1 MSSDSTTDSKENNV
15 IPTEFNKIIKDF
27 SNDLRTTFPE
37 YAHFIDKWW
46 QNTKYHNPV
55 QYLYEFCLKKMPPR
69 FFDILYKNADMFSE
83 NSDLDTEFLP
93 NIHFRNLWQC
103 EISDN
108 TRETIWRYLQLIL
121 FAIVGTMDNS
131 DAFGE
136 TIKMFKSVEE
146 NDLKN
151 TLEETM
157 GKMYEFFEN
166 NKSAS
171 AGEDGE
177 NGNNGNNGDNGDN
190 GDKDDAGENGE
201 GINMKNFPSAENLHE
216 HINGMLGGK
225 LGELAME
232 IAQETASDLNLG
244 ADGDLNSESNVKDVF
259 QKLMKN
265 PTKLMS
271 LVKNVGSKLDEKIKS
286 GSIKES
292 ELMTEA
298 SDIINRM
305 KDMPGM
311 GDIQS
316 MLKKMGMSKGMG
328 GGKFDFNAMESKL
341 NQNMKQA
348 QMREKMKEKAEIKKT
363 QTQQAQA
370 QAQAHMQERAQN
382 FNPITDEQLINMF
395 SNQTPSSSS
404 SSSSNPNNTANGEKK
419 KKKKKKN

>member
-1 MSSDSTTDSKENNV
+1 
-15 IPTEFNKIIKDF
+15 
-27 SNDLRTTFPE
+27 
-37 YAHFIDKWW
+37 
-46 QNTKYHNPV
+46 
-55 QYLYEFCLKKMPPR
+55 
-69 FFDILYKNADMFSE
+69 
-83 NSDLDTEFLP
+83 
-93 NIHFRNLWQC
+93 
-103 EISDN
+103 
-108 TRETIWRYLQLIL
+108 LIL

-146 NDLKN
+146 NDLKS

-166 NKSAS
+166 NKNAS
-171 AGEDGE
+171 TGEGQ
-177 NGNNGNNGDNGDN
+177 
-190 GDKDDAGENGE
+190 DKDGDENREDKDQNGE
-201 GINMKNFPSAENLHE
+201 GINMNNFPSAENLHE

-244 ADGDLNSESNVKDVF
+244 ADGDLNADSDVKDVF

-265 PTKLMS
+265 PAKLMS

-292 ELMTEA
+292 ELMSEA

-316 MLKKMGMSKGMG
+316 MLKKMGMNKGMG

-341 NQNMKQA
+341 NQTMKQA
-348 QMREKMKEKAEIKKT
+348 QMKEKMREKAEIKKT
-363 QTQQAQA
+363 QAQQAQA

-395 SNQTPSSSS
+395 SNQTSSSS
-404 SSSSNPNNTANGEKK
+404 LSNPSNTASGEKK

>member
-1 MSSDSTTDSKENNV
+1 MSSDSQDLPQQTDKSI

-27 SNDLRTTFPE
+27 SNDLSITFPE
-37 YAHFIDKWW
+37 YAPFIDKWW
-46 QNTKYHNPV
+46 QNSKYDNPV

-83 NSDLDTEFLP
+83 TSDVDTEFLP

-157 GKMYEFFEN
+157 SKMYEFFEN
-166 NKSAS
+166 NKNDDSQENK
-171 AGEDGE
+171 GQNGE
-177 NGNNGNNGDNGDN
+177 NGENGQN
-190 GDKDDAGENGE
+190 GENGEDSE

-216 HINGMLGGK
+216 HINGMLSGK

-244 ADGDLNSESNVKDVF
+244 ADGDLNADSNVKDVF

-292 ELMTEA
+292 ELMSEA

-316 MLKKMGMSKGMG
+316 MLKKMGMTKGMG

-341 NQNMKQA
+341 NQTMKQA
-348 QMREKMKEKAEIKKT
+348 QMKEKMKEKAEIKKT
-363 QTQQAQA
+363 QAQQAQA

-382 FNPITDEQLINMF
+382 FNPVPDEQLFNMF
-395 SNQTPSSSS
+395 SNPSSSS
-404 SSSSNPNNTANGEKK
+404 SSKPTNNVPNGEKK

>member
-1 MSSDSTTDSKENNV
+1 MSSDSKDSTEQPEKSV
-15 IPTEFNKIIKDF
+15 IPTEFNKIIKDL
-27 SNDLRTTFPE
+27 SNDLSVTFPE
-37 YAHFIDKWW
+37 YAPFIEKWW
-46 QNTKYHNPV
+46 QNSKYENPV

-83 NSDLDTEFLP
+83 SSDLDTEFLP

-103 EISDN
+103 DISEN

-146 NDLKN
+146 NDLKS

-166 NKSAS
+166 NKNAS
-171 AGEDGE
+171 SGEGEGEDGDCE
-177 NGNNGNNGDNGDN
+177 DNDN
-190 GDKDDAGENGE
+190 VDDNDE
-201 GINMKNFPSAENLHE
+201 GINMKNFPSAENLHD
-216 HINGMLGGK
+216 HINGMLTGK

-244 ADGDLNSESNVKDVF
+244 ADGDLNSDSDVKDVF

-292 ELMTEA
+292 ELMSEA

-316 MLKKMGMSKGMG
+316 MLKKMGMAKGMG
-328 GGKFDFNAMESKL
+328 GGKFDFSAMESKL

-348 QMREKMKEKAEIKKT
+348 QMKEKMKEKAGIKKT
-363 QTQQAQA
+363 QAQQAQA
-370 QAQAHMQERAQN
+370 QAQADLYARTQN
-382 FNPITDEQLINMF
+382 FNPVPDEQLFNMF
-395 SNQTPSSSS
+395 SNQMSSS
-404 SSSSNPNNTANGEKK
+404 SSSSNPTNTASGEKK

>member
-1 MSSDSTTDSKENNV
+1 MSSDSPDSTEKTEKSV
-15 IPTEFNKIIKDF
+15 IPTEFNKIIKDL
-27 SNDLRTTFPE
+27 SNDLSITFPE
-37 YAHFIDKWW
+37 YAPFIEKWW
-46 QNTKYHNPV
+46 VNSKYENPV

-83 NSDLDTEFLP
+83 TSDLDTEFLP

-103 EISDN
+103 DISDS

-121 FAIVGTMDNS
+121 FAIVGTMDSS

-166 NKSAS
+166 SKNSGKSNGE
-171 AGEDGE
+171 GEDRDGDE
-177 NGNNGNNGDNGDN
+177 NGE
-190 GDKDDAGENGE
+190 DKESSGENGE
-201 GINMKNFPSAENLHE
+201 GINMNNFPSAENLHE

-244 ADGDLNSESNVKDVF
+244 ADGDLNADSDVKDVF

-265 PTKLMS
+265 PAKLMS

-292 ELMTEA
+292 ELMSEA

-316 MLKKMGMSKGMG
+316 MLKKMGMAKGMG

-341 NQNMKQA
+341 NQTMKQA
-348 QMREKMKEKAEIKKT
+348 QMKEKMREKAEIKKT
-363 QTQQAQA
+363 QAQQAQA
-370 QAQAHMQERAQN
+370 QAEAHMQERAQN
-382 FNPITDEQLINMF
+382 YKPITDEQLINMF
-395 SNQTPSSSS
+395 SNQGTST
-404 SSSSNPNNTANGEKK
+404 SSSSNPTNSSNGEKK

>member
-1 MSSDSTTDSKENNV
+1 MSSDSKNTKDSTEQSEKSI
-15 IPTEFNKIIKDF
+15 IPTEFNKIIKDL
-27 SNDLRTTFPE
+27 SNDLSVTFPE
-37 YAHFIDKWW
+37 YAPFIEKWW
-46 QNTKYHNPV
+46 QNSKYENPV

-103 EISDN
+103 DISDN

-166 NKSAS
+166 SKTANKN
-171 AGEDGE
+171 GGDGE
-177 NGNNGNNGDNGDN
+177 SGEGETCEGL
-190 GDKDDAGENGE
+190 DDETGE
-201 GINMKNFPSAENLHE
+201 GINMNNFPSAENLHE

-244 ADGDLNSESNVKDVF
+244 ADGDLNADSNVKDVF

-292 ELMTEA
+292 ELMSEA

-348 QMREKMKEKAEIKKT
+348 QMKEKMKEKAEIKKT
-363 QTQQAQA
+363 QAQQAQF
-370 QAQAHMQERAQN
+370 QAQADLHARTQN
-382 FNPITDEQLINMF
+382 FNPVPDEQLFNMF
-395 SNQTPSSSS
+395 NNQGSSS
-404 SSSSNPNNTANGEKK
+404 SSSSNPSKTPTGEKK
-419 KKKKKKN
+419 KKKKKN

>member
-1 MSSDSTTDSKENNV
+1 MFSDSKENMENMKNTEKTV
-15 IPTEFNKIIKDF
+15 IPPEFNKIVKDL
-27 SNDLRTTFPE
+27 SNDLTVTFPE
-37 YAHFIDKWW
+37 YAPFIEKWW
-46 QNTKYHNPV
+46 QNTKYENPV
-55 QYLYEFCLKKMPPR
+55 EYLYEFCLKKMPPR
-69 FFDILYKNADMFSE
+69 FFDILYKNTEMFTE
-83 NSDLDTEFLP
+83 TSDLDTEFLP

-103 EISDN
+103 DISDN

-146 NDLKN
+146 NDLKS

-157 GKMYEFFEN
+157 SKMYEFFEN
-166 NKSAS
+166 NKNSDKS
-171 AGEDGE
+171 EENDTDETQEGEDEDHGE
-177 NGNNGNNGDNGDN
+177 GDD
-190 GDKDDAGENGE
+190 E

-216 HINGMLGGK
+216 HINGMLGGN

-244 ADGDLNSESNVKDVF
+244 EDGDLNSDSNVKDVF

-292 ELMTEA
+292 ELMSEA
-298 SDIINRM
+298 SNIINRM

-341 NQNMKQA
+341 NQNLKQA
-348 QMREKMKEKAEIKKT
+348 QMKEKMKEKAEIKKN
-363 QTQQAQA
+363 QAHQAQA
-370 QAQAHMQERAQN
+370 QAQAEINERTQN
-382 FNPITDEQLINMF
+382 FNPVPDEQLFNMF
-395 SNQTPSSSS
+395 T
-404 SSSSNPNNTANGEKK
+404 NTSKSDKGDKK

>member
-1 MSSDSTTDSKENNV
+1 MSSDSTTDSKEKNV
-15 IPTEFNKIIKDF
+15 IPTEFNKIIKDL

-46 QNTKYHNPV
+46 QNTKYENPV

-157 GKMYEFFEN
+157 SKMYEFFEN

-171 AGEDGE
+171 TGEGEDG
-177 NGNNGNNGDNGDN
+177 NNE
-190 GDKDDAGENGE
+190 DKDNAGENGE
-201 GINMKNFPSAENLHE
+201 GINMNNFPSAENLHE

-292 ELMTEA
+292 ELMSEA

-348 QMREKMKEKAEIKKT
+348 QMKEKMREKAEIKKA
-363 QTQQAQA
+363 QAQQAEA

-395 SNQTPSSSS
+395 SNQASSS

>member
-1 MSSDSTTDSKENNV
+1 MSSDSTDSTDSTDSIEQPEKCI
-15 IPTEFNKIIKDF
+15 IPTEFNKIIKDL
-27 SNDLRTTFPE
+27 SNDLSTTFPE
-37 YAHFIDKWW
+37 YAPFIEKWW
-46 QNTKYHNPV
+46 QNSKYENPIR
-55 QYLYEFCLKKMPPR
+55 YLYEFCLKKMPPR

-93 NIHFRNLWQC
+93 NIHFRNLWHC
-103 EISDN
+103 DISDN

-146 NDLKN
+146 TDLKN

-157 GKMYEFFEN
+157 SKMYEFFEN

-171 AGEDGE
+171 TGEGEDG
-177 NGNNGNNGDNGDN
+177 NNE
-190 GDKDDAGENGE
+190 DKDNAGENGE
-201 GINMKNFPSAENLHE
+201 GINMNNFPSAENLHE

-292 ELMTEA
+292 ELMSEA

-348 QMREKMKEKAEIKKT
+348 QMKEKMREKAEIKKA
-363 QTQQAQA
+363 QAQQAEA

-395 SNQTPSSSS
+395 SNQGSSS
-404 SSSSNPNNTANGEKK
+404 SSSSNPNNSANGEKK
-419 KKKKKKN
+419 KKKKKKKN

>member
-1 MSSDSTTDSKENNV
+1 MSSDSKNSTEQTEKSI
-15 IPTEFNKIIKDF
+15 IPAEFNKIIKDL
-27 SNDLRTTFPE
+27 SNDLSVTFPE
-37 YAHFIDKWW
+37 YAPFIEKWW
-46 QNTKYHNPV
+46 QNSKYENPV

-83 NSDLDTEFLP
+83 SSDVDTEFLP

-103 EISDN
+103 DISDN

-157 GKMYEFFEN
+157 SKMYEFFEN
-166 NKSAS
+166 SKSAGT
-171 AGEDGE
+171 GEGE
-177 NGNNGNNGDNGDN
+177 GQDGDNE
-190 GDKDDAGENGE
+190 DKDNEDENGE

-244 ADGDLNSESNVKDVF
+244 ADGDLNADSNVKDVF

-292 ELMTEA
+292 ELMSEA

-316 MLKKMGMSKGMG
+316 MLKKMGMAKGMG

-348 QMREKMKEKAEIKKT
+348 QMKEKMKEKAEIKKT
-363 QTQQAQA
+363 QAQQAQA
-370 QAQAHMQERAQN
+370 QAQADLYARTQN
-382 FNPITDEQLINMF
+382 FNPVPDEQLFNMF
-395 SNQTPSSSS
+395 SNQAPSSA
-404 SSSSNPNNTANGEKK
+404 SSSNPVNTASGEKK

>member
-1 MSSDSTTDSKENNV
+1 MSSDSKDSTEQTEKNV
-15 IPTEFNKIIKDF
+15 IPTEFNKIIKDL
-27 SNDLRTTFPE
+27 SNDLSTTFPE
-37 YAHFIDKWW
+37 YAPFIEKWW
-46 QNTKYHNPV
+46 QNSKYENPV

-103 EISDN
+103 DISDN

-166 NKSAS
+166 NKNAS
-171 AGEDGE
+171 KSDGDDENGKGEDE
-177 NGNNGNNGDNGDN
+177 
-190 GDKDDAGENGE
+190 DDENGE

-244 ADGDLNSESNVKDVF
+244 ADGDLNADSNVKDVF

-265 PTKLMS
+265 PAKLMS

-292 ELMTEA
+292 ELMSEA

-348 QMREKMKEKAEIKKT
+348 QMKEKMKEKAEIKKT
-363 QTQQAQA
+363 QAQQAQA
-370 QAQAHMQERAQN
+370 QAQADLHARTQN
-382 FNPITDEQLINMF
+382 YNPVPDEQLFSMF
-395 SNQTPSSSS
+395 SNQASSS
-404 SSSSNPNNTANGEKK
+404 SSSSNTNNNANGEKK

>member
-1 MSSDSTTDSKENNV
+1 MSSDSTEKTEKSV
-15 IPTEFNKIIKDF
+15 IPTEFNKIIKDL
-27 SNDLRTTFPE
+27 SNDLSITFPE
-37 YAHFIDKWW
+37 YAPFIEKWW
-46 QNTKYHNPV
+46 VNSKYENPV

-83 NSDLDTEFLP
+83 TSDLDTEFLP

-121 FAIVGTMDNS
+121 FAIVGTMDSS

-146 NDLKN
+146 NDLKS

-166 NKSAS
+166 NKN
-171 AGEDGE
+171 AGKSNGE
-177 NGNNGNNGDNGDN
+177 GKDNENDESG
-190 GDKDDAGENGE
+190 GKDQNGE
-201 GINMKNFPSAENLHE
+201 GINMNNFPSAENLHE

-244 ADGDLNSESNVKDVF
+244 ADGDLNADSDVKDVF

-265 PTKLMS
+265 PAKLMS

-292 ELMTEA
+292 ELMSEA

-316 MLKKMGMSKGMG
+316 MLKKMGMAKGMG

-341 NQNMKQA
+341 NQTMKQA
-348 QMREKMKEKAEIKKT
+348 QMKEKMREKAEIKKT
-363 QTQQAQA
+363 QAQQAQA
-370 QAQAHMQERAQN
+370 HAEAHMQERAQN
-382 FNPITDEQLINMF
+382 YKPITDEQLINMF
-395 SNQTPSSSS
+395 SNQGTST
-404 SSSSNPNNTANGEKK
+404 SSSSNPTNSSNGEKK

>member
-1 MSSDSTTDSKENNV
+1 MSGDSQDSTEQKDKSI
-15 IPTEFNKIIKDF
+15 IPTEFNKIIKDL
-27 SNDLRTTFPE
+27 SNDLSITFPE
-37 YAHFIDKWW
+37 YAPFIEKWW
-46 QNTKYHNPV
+46 VNSKYENPV

-83 NSDLDTEFLP
+83 TSDLDTEFLP

-103 EISDN
+103 DISDS

-121 FAIVGTMDNS
+121 FAIVGTMDSS

-146 NDLKN
+146 NDLKS

-166 NKSAS
+166 SKNTGSGEGAGASENK
-171 AGEDGE
+171 DKTDE
-177 NGNNGNNGDNGDN
+177 NAETD
-190 GDKDDAGENGE
+190 E
-201 GINMKNFPSAENLHE
+201 GINMNNFPSAENLHE

-244 ADGDLNSESNVKDVF
+244 ADGDLNADSDVKDVF

-292 ELMTEA
+292 ELMSEA

-316 MLKKMGMSKGMG
+316 MLKKMGMTKGMG

-341 NQNMKQA
+341 NQTMKQA
-348 QMREKMKEKAEIKKT
+348 QMKEKMKEKADMKKT
-363 QTQQAQA
+363 YAQQAEAQA
-370 QAQAHMQERAQN
+370 QAEINARAQN
-382 FNPITDEQLINMF
+382 FNPLPDEQLFNMF
-395 SNQTPSSSS
+395 SNQSTSNQ
-404 SSSSNPNNTANGEKK
+404 SSSNPSKTDNGEKK

>member
-1 MSSDSTTDSKENNV
+1 
-15 IPTEFNKIIKDF
+15 
-27 SNDLRTTFPE
+27 
-37 YAHFIDKWW
+37 
-46 QNTKYHNPV
+46 
-55 QYLYEFCLKKMPPR
+55 
-69 FFDILYKNADMFSE
+69 MFSE

-166 NKSAS
+166 NKSANTED
-171 AGEDGE
+171 GEDG
-177 NGNNGNNGDNGDN
+177 GDEDNDDGDL
-190 GDKDDAGENGE
+190 GENGE
-201 GINMKNFPSAENLHE
+201 GINMKNFPSAENLHD
-216 HINGMLGGK
+216 HINGMLTGK

-244 ADGDLNSESNVKDVF
+244 SDGDLNSESNVKDVF

-271 LVKNVGSKLDEKIKS
+271 LVKNVGSKLDEKIKN

-292 ELMTEA
+292 ELMSEA

-363 QTQQAQA
+363 QAQYAQA
-370 QAQAHMQERAQN
+370 QAQADLNARTQN
-382 FNPITDEQLINMF
+382 YNPVPDEQLFNMF
-395 SNQTPSSSS
+395 SNQ
-404 SSSSNPNNTANGEKK
+404 SSSNPNNTPNGEKK

>member
-1 MSSDSTTDSKENNV
+1 MSSDSTDSTDSIEQSEKCI
-15 IPTEFNKIIKDF
+15 IPTEFNKIIKDL
-27 SNDLRTTFPE
+27 SNDLSTTFPE
-37 YAHFIDKWW
+37 YAPFIEKWW
-46 QNTKYHNPV
+46 QNSKYENPIR
-55 QYLYEFCLKKMPPR
+55 YLYEFCLKKMPPR
-69 FFDILYKNADMFSE
+69 FFDILYKNTDMFSE

-93 NIHFRNLWQC
+93 NIHFRNLWHC
-103 EISDN
+103 DISDN

-131 DAFGE
+131 EAFGE
-136 TIKMFKSVEE
+136 TIKTFKSIEE

-157 GKMYEFFEN
+157 GKMYDFFEN
-166 NKSAS
+166 NKNMSKS
-171 AGEDGE
+171 KGDGESGEDETGE
-177 NGNNGNNGDNGDN
+177 G
-190 GDKDDAGENGE
+190 KDTDDENEE
-201 GINMKNFPSAENLHE
+201 GINMKNFPTAENLHE
-216 HINGMLGGK
+216 HINGMLSGK

-244 ADGDLNSESNVKDVF
+244 ADGDLNADSNVKDVF

-292 ELMTEA
+292 ELMSEA

-348 QMREKMKEKAEIKKT
+348 QMKEKMREKAEIKKA
-363 QTQQAQA
+363 QAQQAQA

-395 SNQTPSSSS
+395 SNQASS
-404 SSSSNPNNTANGEKK
+404 SSSSNPNNTSSNGEKK

>member
-1 MSSDSTTDSKENNV
+1 MSSDSKDSTEQTEKSI
-15 IPTEFNKIIKDF
+15 IPTEFNKIIKDL
-27 SNDLRTTFPE
+27 SNDLSITFPE
-37 YAHFIDKWW
+37 YAPFIEKWW
-46 QNTKYHNPV
+46 QNTKYENPV

-83 NSDLDTEFLP
+83 SSDVDTEFLP

-103 EISDN
+103 DISDN

-166 NKSAS
+166 NKSAGT
-171 AGEDGE
+171 GEGQDE
-177 NGNNGNNGDNGDN
+177 HGDCE
-190 GDKDDAGENGE
+190 DKDNAGENGE
-201 GINMKNFPSAENLHE
+201 GINMNNFPSAENLHD

-244 ADGDLNSESNVKDVF
+244 ADGDLNADSNVKDVF

-292 ELMTEA
+292 ELMSEA

-316 MLKKMGMSKGMG
+316 MLKKMGMNKGMG

-341 NQNMKQA
+341 NQTMKQA
-348 QMREKMKEKAEIKKT
+348 QMKEKMREKAEIKKT
-363 QTQQAQA
+363 QAQHAQA
-370 QAQAHMQERAQN
+370 QAQADLHARTQN
-382 FNPITDEQLINMF
+382 FNPMTDEQLFNMF
-395 SNQTPSSSS
+395 SNPSTT
-404 SSSSNPNNTANGEKK
+404 SSSSNPNNTPTGEKK
-419 KKKKKKN
+419 KKKKKN

>member
-1 MSSDSTTDSKENNV
+1 MSSDSNDSTEQPEKSV
-15 IPTEFNKIIKDF
+15 IPTEFNKIIKDL
-27 SNDLRTTFPE
+27 SNDLSVTFPE
-37 YAHFIDKWW
+37 YAPFIEKWW
-46 QNTKYHNPV
+46 QNSKYENPV

-83 NSDLDTEFLP
+83 TSDLDTEFLP

-103 EISDN
+103 DISEN

-146 NDLKN
+146 NDLKS

-166 NKSAS
+166 SKN
-171 AGEDGE
+171 AGTGE
-177 NGNNGNNGDNGDN
+177 GEGDDQDN
-190 GDKDDAGENGE
+190 ENTQSGEKDQNGE
-201 GINMKNFPSAENLHE
+201 GINMNNFPSAENLHE

-244 ADGDLNSESNVKDVF
+244 ADGDLNSDSDVKDVF

-292 ELMTEA
+292 ELMSEA

-316 MLKKMGMSKGMG
+316 MLKKMGMAKGMG
-328 GGKFDFNAMESKL
+328 GGKFDFSAMESKL

-348 QMREKMKEKAEIKKT
+348 QMKEKMREKAEIKKT
-363 QTQQAQA
+363 QAQQAQA

-382 FNPITDEQLINMF
+382 YNPITDEQLINMF
-395 SNQTPSSSS
+395 SNQVSPSSSS
-404 SSSSNPNNTANGEKK
+404 SKPVNTASGDKK

>member
-1 MSSDSTTDSKENNV
+1 MSTETEKPTIPDEFSKIV
-15 IPTEFNKIIKDF
+15 KDF
-27 SNDLRTTFPE
+27 SNDLSTTFPE
-37 YAHFIDKWW
+37 YAPFIDKWW
-46 QNTKYHNPV
+46 QNTKYSNPV

-69 FFDILYKNADMFSE
+69 FFDILYKNVDIFSDT
-83 NSDLDTEFLP
+83 SDVDTEFLP

-103 EISDN
+103 DISEN

-121 FAIVGTMDNS
+121 FSIIGTMDNS

-136 TIKMFKSVEE
+136 TVKLFKAIEE
-146 NDLKN
+146 NDLKS

-166 NKSAS
+166 NKKSDEKTDGSEADET
-171 AGEDGE
+171 GEE
-177 NGNNGNNGDNGDN
+177 ANS
-190 GDKDDAGENGE
+190 E
-201 GINMKNFPSAENLHE
+201 GINMNNFPSAENLHE

-244 ADGDLNSESNVKDVF
+244 LDGDINADSNVKDVF

-265 PTKLMS
+265 PAKIMS

-292 ELMTEA
+292 ELISEA
-298 SDIINRM
+298 SDIINKM

-316 MLKKMGMSKGMG
+316 MLKKMGMAKGMG
-328 GGKFDFNAMESKL
+328 GGKFDFSAMESKL
-341 NQNMKQA
+341 NQTMKQA
-348 QMREKMKEKAEIKKT
+348 QMREKMKEKAEKKKT
-363 QTQQAQA
+363 QAQEQQANMQA
-370 QAQAHMQERAQN
+370 EINARTQN
-382 FNPITDEQLINMF
+382 FNPIPDEQLVNMF
-395 SNQTPSSSS
+395 NSSE
-404 SSSSNPNNTANGEKK
+404 SSNNNANNGDKK

>member
-1 MSSDSTTDSKENNV
+1 MFSDSKENMENMKNTEKTV
-15 IPTEFNKIIKDF
+15 IPPEFNKIVKDL
-27 SNDLRTTFPE
+27 SNDLTVTFPE
-37 YAHFIDKWW
+37 YAPFIEKWW
-46 QNTKYHNPV
+46 QNTKYENPV
-55 QYLYEFCLKKMPPR
+55 EYLYEFCLKKMPPR
-69 FFDILYKNADMFSE
+69 FFDILYKNTEMFTE
-83 NSDLDTEFLP
+83 TSDLDTEFLP

-103 EISDN
+103 DISDN

-146 NDLKN
+146 NDLKS

-157 GKMYEFFEN
+157 SKMYEFFEN
-166 NKSAS
+166 NKNSDKS
-171 AGEDGE
+171 EENDTDETQEGEDEDHGE
-177 NGNNGNNGDNGDN
+177 GDD
-190 GDKDDAGENGE
+190 E

-244 ADGDLNSESNVKDVF
+244 EDGDLNSDSNVKDVF

-292 ELMTEA
+292 ELMSEA
-298 SDIINRM
+298 SNIINRM

-341 NQNMKQA
+341 NQNLKQA
-348 QMREKMKEKAEIKKT
+348 QMKEKMKEKAEIKKN
-363 QTQQAQA
+363 QAHQAQA
-370 QAQAHMQERAQN
+370 QAQAEINERTQN
-382 FNPITDEQLINMF
+382 FNPVPDEQLFNMF
-395 SNQTPSSSS
+395 T
-404 SSSSNPNNTANGEKK
+404 NTSKSDKGDKK

>member
-1 MSSDSTTDSKENNV
+1 MSSDSTDSSEQKDKSI
-15 IPTEFNKIIKDF
+15 IPTEFNKIIKDL
-27 SNDLRTTFPE
+27 SNDLSITFPE
-37 YAHFIDKWW
+37 YAPFIEKWW
-46 QNTKYHNPV
+46 VNSKYENPV

-83 NSDLDTEFLP
+83 TSDLDTEFLP

-103 EISDN
+103 DISDS

-121 FAIVGTMDNS
+121 FAIVGTMDSS

-146 NDLKN
+146 NDLKS

-166 NKSAS
+166 SKNASSGEGKSEQ
-171 AGEDGE
+171 GEGAE
-177 NGNNGNNGDNGDN
+177 GSQ
-190 GDKDDAGENGE
+190 DKDQTGENGE
-201 GINMKNFPSAENLHE
+201 GINMNNFPSAENLHD

-244 ADGDLNSESNVKDVF
+244 ADGDLNADSDVKDVF

-292 ELMTEA
+292 ELMSEA

-316 MLKKMGMSKGMG
+316 MLKKMGMNKGMG

-341 NQNMKQA
+341 NQTMKQA
-348 QMREKMKEKAEIKKT
+348 QMKEKMREKVDMKKT
-363 QTQQAQA
+363 QAQQAQA

-382 FNPITDEQLINMF
+382 YKPITDEQLINMF
-395 SNQTPSSSS
+395 SNQVPSSSS
-404 SSSSNPNNTANGEKK
+404 SSIPTNSSTGEKK

>member
-1 MSSDSTTDSKENNV
+1 MSSDSKDSTVQAEKSI
-15 IPTEFNKIIKDF
+15 IPTEFNKIIKDL
-27 SNDLRTTFPE
+27 SNDLSVTFPE
-37 YAHFIDKWW
+37 YAPFIEKWW
-46 QNTKYHNPV
+46 QNSKYDNPV
-55 QYLYEFCLKKMPPR
+55 RYLYEFCLKKMPPR

-83 NSDLDTEFLP
+83 SSDLDTEFLP

-103 EISDN
+103 DISDN

-146 NDLKN
+146 NDLKS

-166 NKSAS
+166 NKTAS
-171 AGEDGE
+171 SGEGEDGDCE
-177 NGNNGNNGDNGDN
+177 DNDN
-190 GDKDDAGENGE
+190 DDDNDE
-201 GINMKNFPSAENLHE
+201 GINMKNFPSAENLHD
-216 HINGMLGGK
+216 HINGMLTGK

-244 ADGDLNSESNVKDVF
+244 ADGDLNADSNVKDVF

-292 ELMTEA
+292 ELMSEA

-316 MLKKMGMSKGMG
+316 MLKKMGMAKGMG
-328 GGKFDFNAMESKL
+328 GGKFDFSAMESKL

-348 QMREKMKEKAEIKKT
+348 QMKEKMRQKAEIKKT
-363 QTQQAQA
+363 QSQQAQA
-370 QAQAHMQERAQN
+370 QAEADLHARTQN
-382 FNPITDEQLINMF
+382 FNPVPDDQLFSMF
-395 SNQTPSSSS
+395 SSQASASS
-404 SSSSNPNNTANGEKK
+404 SSSSNPSNTTSGEKK

>member
-1 MSSDSTTDSKENNV
+1 MSNDSKDSTEKTEKTV
-15 IPTEFNKIIKDF
+15 IPTEFNKIIKDL
-27 SNDLRTTFPE
+27 SNDLSTTFPE
-37 YAHFIDKWW
+37 YAPFIEKWW
-46 QNTKYHNPV
+46 QNSKYENPV

-103 EISDN
+103 DISDN

-157 GKMYEFFEN
+157 SKMYEFFEN
-166 NKSAS
+166 NKNANTGE
-171 AGEDGE
+171 GEDG
-177 NGNNGNNGDNGDN
+177 GNE
-190 GDKDDAGENGE
+190 DKDNAGKNSE
-201 GINMKNFPSAENLHE
+201 GINMNNFPSAENLHE

-244 ADGDLNSESNVKDVF
+244 ADGDLNADSNVKDVF

-292 ELMTEA
+292 ELMSEA

-348 QMREKMKEKAEIKKT
+348 QMKEKMKEKAEIKKT
-363 QTQQAQA
+363 QAQQAQA
-370 QAQAHMQERAQN
+370 QAQADLHARTQN
-382 FNPITDEQLINMF
+382 YNPVPDDQLFNMF
-395 SNQTPSSSS
+395 SNQGSS
-404 SSSSNPNNTANGEKK
+404 SSSSNTNNNANGEKK

>member
-1 MSSDSTTDSKENNV
+1 MSSDSKDSTEQTEKNI
-15 IPTEFNKIIKDF
+15 IPTEFNKIIKDL
-27 SNDLRTTFPE
+27 SNDLSVTFPE
-37 YAHFIDKWW
+37 YAPFIEKWW
-46 QNTKYHNPV
+46 QNSKYENPV

-69 FFDILYKNADMFSE
+69 FFDILYKNTDMFSE
-83 NSDLDTEFLP
+83 SSDVDTEFLP

-103 EISDN
+103 DISDN

-166 NKSAS
+166 NKTATSGE
-171 AGEDGE
+171 GEDGDCE
-177 NGNNGNNGDNGDN
+177 DNDN
-190 GDKDDAGENGE
+190 ADDNDE
-201 GINMKNFPSAENLHE
+201 GINMKNFPSAENLHD
-216 HINGMLGGK
+216 HINGMLTGK

-244 ADGDLNSESNVKDVF
+244 ADGDLNADSNVKDVF

-292 ELMTEA
+292 ELMSEA

-328 GGKFDFNAMESKL
+328 GGKFDFSAMESKL

-348 QMREKMKEKAEIKKT
+348 QMKEKMKEKAGIKKT
-363 QTQQAQA
+363 QAQQAQA
-370 QAQAHMQERAQN
+370 QAQADLYARTQN
-382 FNPITDEQLINMF
+382 FNPVPDEQLFNMF
-395 SNQTPSSSS
+395 SNQMSSS
-404 SSSSNPNNTANGEKK
+404 SSSSNPNNTASGEKK

>member
-1 MSSDSTTDSKENNV
+1 MSSDSQDLPQQTDKSI

-27 SNDLRTTFPE
+27 SNDLSITFPE
-37 YAHFIDKWW
+37 YAPFIDKWW
-46 QNTKYHNPV
+46 QNSKYDNPV

-83 NSDLDTEFLP
+83 TSDVDTEFLP

-157 GKMYEFFEN
+157 SKMYEFFEN
-166 NKSAS
+166 NKNDDSQENK
-171 AGEDGE
+171 GQNGE
-177 NGNNGNNGDNGDN
+177 NGENGQN
-190 GDKDDAGENGE
+190 GENGEDSE

-216 HINGMLGGK
+216 HINGMLSGK

-244 ADGDLNSESNVKDVF
+244 ADGDLNADSNVKDVF

-292 ELMTEA
+292 ELMSEA

-316 MLKKMGMSKGMG
+316 MLKKMGMTKGMG

-341 NQNMKQA
+341 NQTMKQA
-348 QMREKMKEKAEIKKT
+348 QMKEKMKEKAEIKKT
-363 QTQQAQA
+363 QAQQAQA

>member
-1 MSSDSTTDSKENNV
+1 MSSDSKDTTGQTEKSV
-15 IPTEFNKIIKDF
+15 IPTEFNKIIKDL
-27 SNDLRTTFPE
+27 SNDLSVTFPE
-37 YAHFIDKWW
+37 YAPFIEKWW
-46 QNTKYHNPV
+46 QNSKYENPV

-83 NSDLDTEFLP
+83 TSDLDTEFLP

-166 NKSAS
+166 SKTADKSEGGDDENNQS
-171 AGEDGE
+171 GESGE
-177 NGNNGNNGDNGDN
+177 SD
-190 GDKDDAGENGE
+190 ENGE
-201 GINMKNFPSAENLHE
+201 GINMNNFPSAENLHD
-216 HINGMLGGK
+216 HINGMLTGK

-244 ADGDLNSESNVKDVF
+244 ADGDLNADSNVKDVF

-292 ELMTEA
+292 ELMSEA

-316 MLKKMGMSKGMG
+316 MLKKMGMNKGMG

-341 NQNMKQA
+341 NQTMKQA
-348 QMREKMKEKAEIKKT
+348 QMKEKMREKAEIKKT
-363 QTQQAQA
+363 QAQQAQA

-382 FNPITDEQLINMF
+382 FNPLTDEQLINMF
-395 SNQTPSSSS
+395 SNPLPSS
-404 SSSSNPNNTANGEKK
+404 SSSSNPANTASGEKK

>member
-1 MSSDSTTDSKENNV
+1 MSSDSTTDSKEKNV
-15 IPTEFNKIIKDF
+15 IPTEFNKIIKDL

-46 QNTKYHNPV
+46 QNTKYENPV

-83 NSDLDTEFLP
+83 NSDVDTEFLP

-103 EISDN
+103 DITDN

-157 GKMYEFFEN
+157 SKMYEFFEN
-166 NKSAS
+166 SKSAS
-171 AGEDGE
+171 TGEGEDG
-177 NGNNGNNGDNGDN
+177 DNEDTDN
-190 GDKDDAGENGE
+190 AGENGE
-201 GINMKNFPSAENLHE
+201 GINMNNFPSAENLHE

-292 ELMTEA
+292 ELMSEA

-341 NQNMKQA
+341 NQTMKQA
-348 QMREKMKEKAEIKKT
+348 QMKEKMKEKAEIKKT
-363 QTQQAQA
+363 QAQQAQA
-370 QAQAHMQERAQN
+370 QAQADLHARTQN
-382 FNPITDEQLINMF
+382 FNPVPDEQLFNMF
-395 SNQTPSSSS
+395 SNQS
-404 SSSSNPNNTANGEKK
+404 SSSSNPNNTSNGEKK

>member
-1 MSSDSTTDSKENNV
+1 MSGDSTDSSEQKDKSI
-15 IPTEFNKIIKDF
+15 IPTEFNKIIKDL
-27 SNDLRTTFPE
+27 SNDLSITFPE
-37 YAHFIDKWW
+37 YAPFIEKWW
-46 QNTKYHNPV
+46 INSKYENPV

-69 FFDILYKNADMFSE
+69 FFDILYKNDDMFSE
-83 NSDLDTEFLP
+83 TSDVDTEFLP

-103 EISDN
+103 DISDS

-121 FAIVGTMDNS
+121 FAIVGTMDSS

-146 NDLKN
+146 NDLKS

-166 NKSAS
+166 SKNTGSGEGAEGSENK
-171 AGEDGE
+171 
-177 NGNNGNNGDNGDN
+177 
-190 GDKDDAGENGE
+190 DKTDEKVETDE
-201 GINMKNFPSAENLHE
+201 GINMNNFPSAENLHE

-244 ADGDLNSESNVKDVF
+244 ADGDLNADSDVKDVF

-292 ELMTEA
+292 ELMSEA

-316 MLKKMGMSKGMG
+316 MLKKMGMTKGMG

-341 NQNMKQA
+341 NQTMKQA
-348 QMREKMKEKAEIKKT
+348 QMKEKMKEKADIKKT
-363 QTQQAQA
+363 YAQQAEAQA
-370 QAQAHMQERAQN
+370 QADIHARAQN
-382 FNPITDEQLINMF
+382 FNPLPDEQLFNMF
-395 SNQTPSSSS
+395 SNPSTTKQST
-404 SSSSNPNNTANGEKK
+404 SNPTKTENGEKK

>member
-1 MSSDSTTDSKENNV
+1 MSSDSTTDSKEKNV
-15 IPTEFNKIIKDF
+15 IPTEFNKIIKDL

-46 QNTKYHNPV
+46 QNTKYENPV
-55 QYLYEFCLKKMPPR
+55 QYLYEFCLKKIPPR
-69 FFDILYKNADMFSE
+69 FFDILYKNTDMFSE

-157 GKMYEFFEN
+157 SKMYEFFEN
-166 NKSAS
+166 NKSANT
-171 AGEDGE
+171 EDGE
-177 NGNNGNNGDNGDN
+177 DVGDEDN
-190 GDKDDAGENGE
+190 DDDDLGENGE
-201 GINMKNFPSAENLHE
+201 GINMKNFPSAENLHD
-216 HINGMLGGK
+216 HINGMLTGK

-244 ADGDLNSESNVKDVF
+244 ADGDLNADSNVKDVF

-271 LVKNVGSKLDEKIKS
+271 LVKNVGSKLDEKIKN

-292 ELMTEA
+292 ELMSEA

-370 QAQAHMQERAQN
+370 QAQADIHTRTQN
-382 FNPITDEQLINMF
+382 FNPVSDEQLFNMF
-395 SNQTPSSSS
+395 SNQV
-404 SSSSNPNNTANGEKK
+404 SSNSNNVPNGEKK

>member
-1 MSSDSTTDSKENNV
+1 
-15 IPTEFNKIIKDF
+15 
-27 SNDLRTTFPE
+27 
-37 YAHFIDKWW
+37 
-46 QNTKYHNPV
+46 
-55 QYLYEFCLKKMPPR
+55 MPPR

-157 GKMYEFFEN
+157 SKMYEFFEN

-171 AGEDGE
+171 TGEGEDG
-177 NGNNGNNGDNGDN
+177 NNE
-190 GDKDDAGENGE
+190 DKDNAGENGE
-201 GINMKNFPSAENLHE
+201 GINMNNFPSAENLHE

-292 ELMTEA
+292 ELMSEA

-348 QMREKMKEKAEIKKT
+348 QMKEKMREKAEIKKA
-363 QTQQAQA
+363 QAQQAEA

-395 SNQTPSSSS
+395 SNQASSS

>member
-1 MSSDSTTDSKENNV
+1 MSGDSTDSTEQKDKSI
-15 IPTEFNKIIKDF
+15 IPTEFNKIIKDL
-27 SNDLRTTFPE
+27 SNDLSITFPE
-37 YAHFIDKWW
+37 YAPFIEKWW
-46 QNTKYHNPV
+46 INSKYENPV
-55 QYLYEFCLKKMPPR
+55 KYLYEFCLKKMPPR

-83 NSDLDTEFLP
+83 TSDLDTEFLP

-103 EISDN
+103 DISDS

-121 FAIVGTMDNS
+121 FAIVGTMDSS

-146 NDLKN
+146 NDLKS

-166 NKSAS
+166 NKT
-171 AGEDGE
+171 AGSGE
-177 NGNNGNNGDNGDN
+177 GAEGAEGAEH
-190 GDKDDAGENGE
+190 KDQTGENGE
-201 GINMKNFPSAENLHE
+201 GINMNNFPSAENLHD

-244 ADGDLNSESNVKDVF
+244 ADGDLNADSDVKDVF

-292 ELMTEA
+292 ELMSEA

-316 MLKKMGMSKGMG
+316 MLKKMGMNKGMG

-341 NQNMKQA
+341 NQTMKQA
-348 QMREKMKEKAEIKKT
+348 QMKEKMREKVDMKKT
-363 QTQQAQA
+363 QAQQAQA
-370 QAQAHMQERAQN
+370 QAQAYMQERAQN

-395 SNQTPSSSS
+395 SNQVPSL
-404 SSSSNPNNTANGEKK
+404 SSSSNPTNSSNGEKK